1 MNRQFHL
8 LPLLILTIV
17 AVPFL
22 LSSKTQAQLQ
32 PHSSHHG
39 VSDEAGVV
47 QDPEGTPADGSWEG
61 SAQGIAYSEFNHR
74 FVGLFV
80 LLFGFAELIQA
91 MQSSSPIWTRLVL
104 PAALGVVGIFLLV
117 WSDHEAW
124 PIGSLGFVQTFFGE
138 DREIVQHKLYG
149 ILAAAA
155 ASSETLRRIG
165 WARHPAWAVPLIV
178 LGIGGGLL
186 LFAHS
191 HGAHPSHEK
200 IESHHAL
207 MGVLGVG
214 AGVSR
219 ALATWMACSS
229 NRSARAWEFVWAGLI
244 LLMGVQL
251 LIYFE

>member
-1 MNRQFHL
+1 MKRWLCAFFFLVLVIVSFTCL
-8 LPLLILTIV
+8 LDV
-17 AVPFL
+17 CAQQKSGHSQV
-22 LSSKTQAQLQ
+22 SSGADATHDSHDA
-32 PHSSHHG
+32 HSGG
-39 VSDEAGVV
+39 V
-47 QDPEGTPADGSWEG
+47 WEG
-61 SAQGIAYSEFNHR
+61 SAQGIAYSEFNHH

-91 MQSSSPIWTRLVL
+91 MRSSSPIWTRLVL
-104 PAALGVVGIFLLV
+104 PTALGIVGLFLLV
-117 WSDHEAW
+117 LSDHDAW

-138 DREIVQHKLYG
+138 DREIVQHKFYG

-155 ASSETLRRIG
+155 ASSETLRRLG
-165 WARHPAWAVPLIV
+165 WAKHPAWAVPLIV

-191 HGAHPSHEK
+191 HGVHLSHEK
-200 IESHHAL
+200 IEFHHAL
-207 MGVLGVG
+207 MGSLGVG

-229 NRSARAWEFVWAGLI
+229 NGSARAWDFVWAGLI

-251 LIYFE
+251 LMYFE